1 MNPLAWLLGLLLP
14 ACGGFGADRV
24 AAPRPLDIAHFDRP
38 STPNTAL
45 AAPVG
50 TGIRPDIVVPEYPVP
65 ASRLL
70 AAIERVA
77 GSEPR
82 TWRLDP
88 AGDTGQT
95 ARYVVRSAIWNFPDI
110 VSVEVLPRRADA
122 STFALYSRSVY
133 GRSDFG
139 INLRRIT
146 AWIAALNATLKAER

>member
-1 MNPLAWLLGLLLP
+1 MTPLAWLLGLLLP
-14 ACGGFGADRV
+14 ACGGVGADRV
-24 AAPRPLDIAHFDRP
+24 PAPPPLDIAHFDRP
-38 STPNTAL
+38 ATPNTAL

-50 TGIRPDIVVPEYPVP
+50 TGVRPDIVLPEYPMP

-77 GSEPR
+77 GSEAR

-95 ARYVVRSAIWNFPDI
+95 ARYVVRSAVWNFPDI
-110 VSVEVLPRRADA
+110 VSVQVLPRGADA
-122 STFALYSRSVY
+122 STLVLYSRSLY
-133 GRSDFG
+133 GRADLG
-139 INLRRIT
+139 VNLRRVT